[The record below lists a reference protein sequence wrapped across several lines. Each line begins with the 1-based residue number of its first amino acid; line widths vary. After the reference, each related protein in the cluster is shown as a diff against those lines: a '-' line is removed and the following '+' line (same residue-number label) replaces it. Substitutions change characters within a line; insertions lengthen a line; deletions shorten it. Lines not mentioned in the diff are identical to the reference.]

1 MLTMSTLVAMA
12 TEEVVFYTHSSS
24 NSKLLTDFI
33 SYIYYLLGR
42 EGGREGGRDGEEC
55 SLHNEGR
62 CRLTSPTI
70 SWPGVKG
77 TLAMV

>member
-24 NSKLLTDFI
+24 NSKLLTNFI

-42 EGGREGGRDGEEC
+42 EGGREGETGKSVPFIMRVDVDLPLQPSRGQ
-55 SLHNEGR
+55 
-62 CRLTSPTI
+62 
-70 SWPGVKG
+70 V
-77 TLAMV
+77 